1 MTEITHVIF
10 DFDGTIADSFHV
22 FIDVAK
28 ELFDIDEA
36 LTDEF
41 LEELRGLRRDEVM
54 ERLDIT
60 RLQALWSYREGRRM
74 FTDRM
79 DEVNVFEGMPDVLDA
94 LQHSYT
100 LGVLTDNDED
110 VVKDFL
116 ASHDLPDFAFVMES
130 SVFQSKTWSLQE
142 VIRREGVEA
151 EQIVYVGDQITDIES
166 AHRAGCEAIGVDWGY
181 NTGTLLESADPER
194 LVSSPE
200 ELSSMIQSL

>member
-22 FIDVAK
+22 FIDVAR

-41 LEELRGLRRDEVM
+41 VEELRGLRRDEVM

-60 RLQALWSYREGRRM
+60 RLQALWSYRKGRRL
-74 FTDRM
+74 FTERI
-79 DEVNVFEGMPDVLDA
+79 DEVNVFEGMADVLDV
-94 LQHSYT
+94 LHDSYT
-100 LGVLTDNDED
+100 LGVLTDNDKD
-110 VVKDFL
+110 VVESFFDDHEL
-116 ASHDLPDFAFVMES
+116 ALFDFVMES

-142 VIRREGVEA
+142 VIRREGIDA
-151 EQIVYVGDQITDIES
+151 ERVVYVGDQITDIES

-181 NTGTLLESADPER
+181 NTGALLKSADPER
-194 LVSSPE
+194 LVSSPD
-200 ELSSMIQSL
+200 ELPSVIQSL

>member
-142 VIRREGVEA
+142 VLRREGVEA

-194 LVSSPE
+194 LASSPE

>member
-142 VIRREGVEA
+142 VLRREGVEA

>member
-194 LVSSPE
+194 LASSPE